1 MAGITE
7 QMTFDA
13 LRRAPYYQACVE
25 YTMACIHL
33 PSDVSEEVLK
43 EYAEPELKK
52 IGWTHEEL
60 ILESRRRSWMGIE

>member
-7 QMTFDA
+7 QQTFDA

-25 YTMACIHL
+25 STMACIHL
-33 PSDVSEEVLK
+33 PFDCPEEILIAA
-43 EYAEPELKK
+43 AEPELKK

-60 ILESRRRSWMGIE
+60 ILESRRRSWMGIK